1 MEGRRKMSG
10 IIGIDL
16 GTSTTEAAI
25 YRNGK
30 AEMILNLS
38 GEAVTPS
45 AVGVD
50 DNGNWIVGDRA
61 RAQLLLSPEN
71 TAIEVKRK
79 IGSGEMIRIGG
90 ASWTPAELSAH
101 ILEYVRSY
109 ASKYLGEDIRRAVIS
124 VPAYFNDIQRQ
135 ETMAAGRRAGLTVER
150 ILNEP
155 TAAALR
161 YGLDHMEEE
170 SHVLVFDLG
179 GGTFDVTLLEMFD
192 GVLEVKAS
200 SGDNQL
206 GGKDFDECICTWMIR
221 EFRQK
226 TGIDPAGDP
235 YAMVRMKEEA
245 EACKEILSIQATGLA
260 ARMEH
265 IGCQKAVIGISG
277 GLDSTLALIVTTM
290 AFDKLGLPHSGI
302 IGITMPGL
310 GTTVRTKSNAV
321 DLMEALGVT
330 SKEISVVP
338 AVEQHFKDIGH
349 DPTVMDSTY
358 ENAQARERTQIL
370 MDTANQ
376 ENGLVVGTGDL
387 SELALGWCTYNG
399 DHMSMYGVNASVPK
413 TLIKHLVRWAAE
425 NVFTSPSKSGGRS
438 AAEILIDIV
447 ETPISP
453 ELMPADSK
461 GEIKQKTEDLIGPY
475 ELHDFFI
482 YNLML
487 HGYSPAKIFFL
498 ACRAF
503 GAVPT
508 EATRPPLASIY
519 PDRARSAARQERCLS
534 PRYDAETI
542 LKWLKKFYWRFF
554 SQQFKRSCMPDGPK
568 ISPVS
573 FSPRGDFRMPSD
585 AKVQLWISE
594 LDKLTTAY

>member
-1 MEGRRKMSG
+1 
-10 IIGIDL
+10 
-16 GTSTTEAAI
+16 
-25 YRNGK
+25 
-30 AEMILNLS
+30 
-38 GEAVTPS
+38 
-45 AVGVD
+45 
-50 DNGNWIVGDRA
+50 
-61 RAQLLLSPEN
+61 
-71 TAIEVKRK
+71 
-79 IGSGEMIRIGG
+79 
-90 ASWTPAELSAH
+90 
-101 ILEYVRSY
+101 
-109 ASKYLGEDIRRAVIS
+109 
-124 VPAYFNDIQRQ
+124 
-135 ETMAAGRRAGLTVER
+135 
-150 ILNEP
+150 
-155 TAAALR
+155 
-161 YGLDHMEEE
+161 
-170 SHVLVFDLG
+170 
-179 GGTFDVTLLEMFD
+179 
-192 GVLEVKAS
+192 
-200 SGDNQL
+200 
-206 GGKDFDECICTWMIR
+206 
-221 EFRQK
+221 
-226 TGIDPAGDP
+226 
-235 YAMVRMKEEA
+235 
-245 EACKEILSIQATGLA
+245 
-260 ARMEH
+260 
-265 IGCQKAVIGISG
+265 
-277 GLDSTLALIVTTM
+277 M
-290 AFDKLGLPHSGI
+290 AFDRLGLPHSGI

-519 PDRARSAARQERCLS
+519 PDRARSAARQERYLS